1 MGYTKPKSKG
11 TAKSKASATR
21 FYQAKMA
28 SRQADAL
35 KRGRARVAKAAQEEK
50 AKVEKD
56 IREAFEAEKEML
68 RRAAERMAQADK
80 EQQEEWFR
88 ATRPDREA
96 PKAKPEGSKSQ
107 RKTTTAQK
115 QARETKQQQKR
126 KETPAKPAPAK
137 PAPAKPAAA
146 KPKKKTNKDRAA
158 QRKKEEEEAFRE
170 SRQSR
175 ATKSSKDRR
184 AEKFEARR
192 RKPEVE
198 VMDEDSEG
206 ELELTDIED
215 PVATQLASVGIDYSK
230 LTLDELKRIAPLSM
244 LLDKMSS
251 DQIKEALSF
260 STFSPDGRPII
271 RTNVVK
277 PRQIP
282 RNTHRFVLDDKGNRI
297 YIG

>member
-1 MGYTKPKSKG
+1 MVATKAKTKG
-11 TAKSKASATR
+11 TPKSKASATR
-21 FYQAKMA
+21 YYQAKMA

-68 RRAAERMAQADK
+68 RRAAERMAQAEK

-96 PKAKPEGSKSQ
+96 PKAKSEGSKSQ
-107 RKTTTAQK
+107 RKATTAQK
-115 QARETKQQQKR
+115 QARATKQQQKR
-126 KETPAKPAPAK
+126 KETPAKP
-137 PAPAKPAAA
+137 
-146 KPKKKTNKDRAA
+146 KKATNKDRAA
-158 QRKKEEEEAFRE
+158 QKKKEEEEAFRE

-251 DQIKEALSF
+251 NQIKEALSF
-260 STFSPDGRPII
+260 STFSPDGRSIL

>member
-1 MGYTKPKSKG
+1 MVATKAKTKG
-11 TAKSKASATR
+11 TPKSKASATR
-21 FYQAKMA
+21 YYQAKMA

-56 IREAFEAEKEML
+56 IREVYDAEKEML
-68 RRAAERMAQADK
+68 RRAAEKMAQAEK

-96 PKAKPEGSKSQ
+96 PKAKSEGSKSQ

-126 KETPAKPAPAK
+126 KET
-137 PAPAKPAAA
+137 PAKPAAA

>member
-1 MGYTKPKSKG
+1 MVATKAKTKGTPKSK
-11 TAKSKASATR
+11 TSATR
-21 FYQAKMA
+21 YYQAKMA
-28 SRQADAL
+28 SRQAEGL
-35 KRGRARVAKAAQEEK
+35 KPKGPAKAAEEK
-50 AKVEKD
+50 AKKD

-68 RRAAERMAQADK
+68 RRAAERMAQAEK

-88 ATRPDREA
+88 ATRASREA

-115 QARETKQQQKR
+115 QARGTKQKQKR
-126 KETPAKPAPAK
+126 ETQSKETAKPAPAK
-137 PAPAKPAAA
+137 P
-146 KPKKKTNKDRAA
+146 KKKATNKDRAA
-158 QRKKEEEEAFRE
+158 QKKKEEEEAFRE

-206 ELELTDIED
+206 ELELTDVED
-215 PVATQLASVGIDYSK
+215 PVAQLASVGIDISK
-230 LTLDELKRIAPLSM
+230 LSLDELKRIAPLSM
-244 LLDKMSS
+244 LLDKMSPN
-251 DQIKEALSF
+251 QIKEALSF

-271 RTNVVK
+271 RSTVQK

-282 RNTHRFVLDDKGNRI
+282 RNTHRFVLDDKGKRI
-297 YIG
+297 YVG

>member
-1 MGYTKPKSKG
+1 MVATKAKTKG
-11 TAKSKASATR
+11 TPKSKASATR
-21 FYQAKMA
+21 YYQAKMA

-35 KRGRARVAKAAQEEK
+35 KRGRTRVAKAAQEEK

-56 IREAFEAEKEML
+56 IREVYDAEKEML
-68 RRAAERMAQADK
+68 RRAAEKMAQAEK

-96 PKAKPEGSKSQ
+96 PKAKSEGSKSQ
-107 RKTTTAQK
+107 RKATTAQK
-115 QARETKQQQKR
+115 QARGTKQQQKR
-126 KETPAKPAPAK
+126 KETPAKPA
-137 PAPAKPAAA
+137 AA
-146 KPKKKTNKDRAA
+146 KPKKATNKDRAA
-158 QRKKEEEEAFRE
+158 QKKKEEEEAFRE

-198 VMDEDSEG
+198 VMDEDSDG
-206 ELELTDIED
+206 ELELTDVED
-215 PVATQLASVGIDYSK
+215 PVAQLASVGIDISK
-230 LTLDELKRIAPLSM
+230 LSLDELKRIAPLSM
-244 LLDKMSS
+244 LLDKMSPN
-251 DQIKEALSF
+251 QIKEALSF

-271 RTNVVK
+271 RSTVQK

-282 RNTHRFVLDDKGNRI
+282 RNTHRFVLDDKGKRI
-297 YIG
+297 YVG

>member
-68 RRAAERMAQADK
+68 RRAAERMAQAEK

-88 ATRPDREA
+88 ATRASREA
-96 PKAKPEGSKSQ
+96 PKAKSEGSKSQ

-115 QARETKQQQKR
+115 QARGTKQQQKR
-126 KETPAKPAPAK
+126 KETP
-137 PAPAKPAAA
+137 KPAAA
-146 KPKKKTNKDRAA
+146 KPKKPTNKDRAA
-158 QRKKEEEEAFRE
+158 QKKKEEEEAFRE

-175 ATKSSKDRR
+175 ATKSSKEKRT
-184 AEKFEARR
+184 EKFEARR

-198 VMDEDSEG
+198 VMDEDSDG
-206 ELELTDIED
+206 ELELTDVED
-215 PVATQLASVGIDYSK
+215 PVAAQLASIGIDYSK
-230 LTLDELKRIAPLSM
+230 LTLDQLKRIAPLST
-244 LLDKMSS
+244 LLDKMSP

-260 STFSPDGRPII
+260 STFSPDGRAII

-277 PRQIP
+277 SREIP

>member
-11 TAKSKASATR
+11 TAKSKVSAQR
-21 FYQAKMA
+21 YYQAKMA

-35 KRGRARVAKAAQEEK
+35 KRGTARVNKAAQEEK

-68 RRAAERMAQADK
+68 RRAAERMAQAEK

-88 ATRPDREA
+88 ATRASREA
-96 PKAKPEGSKSQ
+96 PKAKSEGSKSQ

-115 QARETKQQQKR
+115 QARGTKQQQKR
-126 KETPAKPAPAK
+126 KETP
-137 PAPAKPAAA
+137 KPAAA
-146 KPKKKTNKDRAA
+146 KPKKPTNKDRAA
-158 QRKKEEEEAFRE
+158 QKKKEEEEAFRE

-175 ATKSSKDRR
+175 ATKSSKEKRT
-184 AEKFEARR
+184 EKFEARR

-198 VMDEDSEG
+198 VMDEDSDG
-206 ELELTDIED
+206 ELELTDVED
-215 PVATQLASVGIDYSK
+215 PVAAQLASIGIDYSK
-230 LTLDELKRIAPLSM
+230 LTLDQLKRIAPLST
-244 LLDKMSS
+244 LLDKMSP

-277 PRQIP
+277 SREIP

>member
-1 MGYTKPKSKG
+1 MVATKAKSKG
-11 TAKSKASATR
+11 TPKSKASATR
-21 FYQAKMA
+21 YYQAKMA

-35 KRGRARVAKAAQEEK
+35 KRGRARVAKASQEEK
-50 AKVEKD
+50 RRVEKD
-56 IREAFEAEKEML
+56 IREAFEGEKEMF

-126 KETPAKPAPAK
+126 KETPKP
-137 PAPAKPAAA
+137 AA
-146 KPKKKTNKDRAA
+146 KPKKATNKNRAA
-158 QRKKEEEEAFRE
+158 QKKKDEEEEKEAFRE
-170 SRQSR
+170 ARQSR
-175 ATKSSKDRR
+175 ATKSSKEKR

-192 RKPEVE
+192 QKQEVE
-198 VMDEDSEG
+198 MIDEDSDG
-206 ELELTDIED
+206 ELELTDVED
-215 PVATQLASVGIDYSK
+215 PVADLASVGIDISK
-230 LTLDELKRIAPLSM
+230 LTLDQLKRIAPLSM
-244 LLDKMSS
+244 LLDKMSP

-260 STFSPDGRPII
+260 STFSPDKRPII

-277 PRQIP
+277 PREIP
-282 RNTHRFVLDDKGNRI
+282 RNTHRFVLR
-297 YIG
+297 

>member
-1 MGYTKPKSKG
+1 MVATKSKSKG
-11 TAKSKASATR
+11 TPKSKASATR
-21 FYQAKMA
+21 YYQAKMA

-68 RRAAERMAQADK
+68 RRAAERMAQAEK

-88 ATRPDREA
+88 ATRPDRET
-96 PKAKPEGSKSQ
+96 PKAKSEGSKSQ
-107 RKTTTAQK
+107 RKATTAQK
-115 QARETKQQQKR
+115 QARGTKQQQKR
-126 KETPAKPAPAK
+126 KETPAKPA
-137 PAPAKPAAA
+137 AA
-146 KPKKKTNKDRAA
+146 KPKKATNKDRAA
-158 QRKKEEEEAFRE
+158 QKKKEEEEAFRE

-215 PVATQLASVGIDYSK
+215 PVATQLASVGIDISK
-230 LTLDELKRIAPLSM
+230 LSLDELKRIAPLSM

-251 DQIKEALSF
+251 NQIKEALSF

-277 PRQIP
+277 PREIP

>member
-1 MGYTKPKSKG
+1 MVATKAKTKG
-11 TAKSKASATR
+11 TPKSKASATR
-21 FYQAKMA
+21 YYQAKMA

-35 KRGRARVAKAAQEEK
+35 KRGRARVAKAAQEEQ

-56 IREAFEAEKEML
+56 IREAYEAEKEML
-68 RRAAERMAQADK
+68 RRAAERMAQAEK

-88 ATRPDREA
+88 ATRPGREA

-115 QARETKQQQKR
+115 QARGTKQQQKR
-126 KETPAKPAPAK
+126 KETPAKPA
-137 PAPAKPAAA
+137 AA
-146 KPKKKTNKDRAA
+146 KPKKATNKDRGA
-158 QRKKEEEEAFRE
+158 QKKKDEEEEKDAFRE

-175 ATKSSKDRR
+175 ATKSSKEKR
-184 AEKFEARR
+184 AEKFEERR
-192 RKPEVE
+192 RKQEVE
-198 VMDEDSEG
+198 MMDEDSDG
-206 ELELTDIED
+206 DLEVTDVED
-215 PVATQLASVGIDYSK
+215 PVAAQLASVGIDYSK
-230 LTLDELKRIAPLSM
+230 LSLDELKRIAPLSM

-260 STFSPDGRPII
+260 STFSPDGRAII

-277 PRQIP
+277 PREIP
-282 RNTHRFVLDDKGNRI
+282 RNTRRFVLDDKGNRI

>member
-56 IREAFEAEKEML
+56 IREVYDAEKEML
-68 RRAAERMAQADK
+68 RRAAEKMAQAEK

-96 PKAKPEGSKSQ
+96 PKAKSEGSKSQ

-126 KETPAKPAPAK
+126 KET
-137 PAPAKPAAA
+137 PAKPAAA

>member
-1 MGYTKPKSKG
+1 MVATKAKTKG
-11 TAKSKASATR
+11 TPKSKASATR
-21 FYQAKMA
+21 YYQAKMA

-35 KRGRARVAKAAQEEK
+35 KRSAARVNKASQQEK

-56 IREAFEAEKEML
+56 IREAYEGEKEML
-68 RRAAERMAQADK
+68 RRAAERMAQAEK

-107 RKTTTAQK
+107 RKMTTAQK

-126 KETPAKPAPAK
+126 KETPKPT
-137 PAPAKPAAA
+137 A
-146 KPKKKTNKDRAA
+146 KPKKATNKNRAA
-158 QRKKEEEEAFRE
+158 QKKKDEEEEKEAFRE

-175 ATKSSKDRR
+175 ATKSSKEKR

-192 RKPEVE
+192 QKQEVE
-198 VMDEDSEG
+198 MIDEDSDG
-206 ELELTDIED
+206 ELELTDVED
-215 PVATQLASVGIDYSK
+215 PVADLASVGIDISK
-230 LTLDELKRIAPLSM
+230 LTLDQLKRIAPLSM
-244 LLDKMSS
+244 LLDKMSP

-277 PRQIP
+277 PREIP

-297 YIG
+297 YVG

>member
-1 MGYTKPKSKG
+1 MVATKAKSKG
-11 TAKSKASATR
+11 TPKSKASATR
-21 FYQAKMA
+21 YYQAKMA

-35 KRGRARVAKAAQEEK
+35 KRGRARVAKASQEEK
-50 AKVEKD
+50 RRVEKD
-56 IREAFEAEKEML
+56 IREAFEGEKEMF

-126 KETPAKPAPAK
+126 KETPKP
-137 PAPAKPAAA
+137 AA
-146 KPKKKTNKDRAA
+146 KPKKATNKNRAA
-158 QRKKEEEEAFRE
+158 QKKKDEEEEKEAFRE

-175 ATKSSKDRR
+175 ATKSSKEKR

-192 RKPEVE
+192 QKQEVE
-198 VMDEDSEG
+198 MIDEDSDG
-206 ELELTDIED
+206 ELELTDVED
-215 PVATQLASVGIDYSK
+215 PVADLASVGIDISK
-230 LTLDELKRIAPLSM
+230 LTLDQLKRIAPLSM
-244 LLDKMSS
+244 LLDKMSP

-277 PRQIP
+277 PREIP
-282 RNTHRFVLDDKGNRI
+282 RNTHRFVLNDKGNRI

>member
-1 MGYTKPKSKG
+1 MVATKAKSKG
-11 TAKSKASATR
+11 TPKSKASATR
-21 FYQAKMA
+21 YYQAKMA

-35 KRGRARVAKAAQEEK
+35 KRGRARVAKASQEEK
-50 AKVEKD
+50 RRVEKD
-56 IREAFEAEKEML
+56 IREAFEGEKEMF

-126 KETPAKPAPAK
+126 KETPKP
-137 PAPAKPAAA
+137 AA
-146 KPKKKTNKDRAA
+146 KPKKATNKNRAA
-158 QRKKEEEEAFRE
+158 QKKKDEEEEKEAFRE

-175 ATKSSKDRR
+175 ATKSSKEKR

-192 RKPEVE
+192 RKQEVE
-198 VMDEDSEG
+198 MIDEDSDG
-206 ELELTDIED
+206 EFELTDVED
-215 PVATQLASVGIDYSK
+215 PVAQLASIGIDYSK
-230 LTLDELKRIAPLSM
+230 LTLEQLKRIAPLSM

-277 PRQIP
+277 PREIP

-297 YIG
+297 YVG

>member
-1 MGYTKPKSKG
+1 MVATKSKSKG
-11 TAKSKASATR
+11 TSKSKANATR
-21 FYQAKMA
+21 YYQAKMA

-35 KRGRARVAKAAQEEK
+35 KRSAARVNKASQQEK
-50 AKVEKD
+50 ARVEKD
-56 IREAFEAEKEML
+56 IREAFEGEKEMF

-107 RKTTTAQK
+107 RKMTTAQK

-126 KETPAKPAPAK
+126 KETPKPT
-137 PAPAKPAAA
+137 A
-146 KPKKKTNKDRAA
+146 KPKKATNKDRAA
-158 QRKKEEEEAFRE
+158 QRKKDEEEAFRE

-175 ATKSSKDRR
+175 ATKSSKEKR

-192 RKPEVE
+192 SKPEVE
-198 VMDEDSEG
+198 VMDEDSDG
-206 ELELTDIED
+206 DLEVTDVED
-215 PVATQLASVGIDYSK
+215 PVAQLASVGIDYSK
-230 LTLDELKRIAPLSM
+230 LSLDELKRIAPLST
-244 LLDKMSS
+244 LLDKMSP

-277 PRQIP
+277 PREIP

>member
-1 MGYTKPKSKG
+1 MVATKSKSKG
-11 TAKSKASATR
+11 TPKSKTSATR
-21 FYQAKMA
+21 YYQAKMA
-28 SRQADAL
+28 SRQAEGL
-35 KRGRARVAKAAQEEK
+35 KPKGPAKAEK
-50 AKVEKD
+50 ANVEKD
-56 IREAFEAEKEML
+56 IREAYEAEKEMF
-68 RRAAERMAQADK
+68 RRAAERMAQAEK

-96 PKAKPEGSKSQ
+96 PKAKSEGSKSQ
-107 RKTTTAQK
+107 RKATTAQK
-115 QARETKQQQKR
+115 QARGTKQQQKR
-126 KETPAKPAPAK
+126 KET
-137 PAPAKPAAA
+137 PAKPAAA

-158 QRKKEEEEAFRE
+158 ERKKEEEEAFRE

>member
-1 MGYTKPKSKG
+1 MVATKAKTKG
-11 TAKSKASATR
+11 TPKSKASATR
-21 FYQAKMA
+21 YYQAKMA

-68 RRAAERMAQADK
+68 RRAAERMAQAEK

-88 ATRPDREA
+88 ATRPDRET
-96 PKAKPEGSKSQ
+96 PKAKSEGSKSQ
-107 RKTTTAQK
+107 RKATTAQK
-115 QARETKQQQKR
+115 QARGTKQQQKR
-126 KETPAKPAPAK
+126 KET
-137 PAPAKPAAA
+137 PAKPAAA

>member
-1 MGYTKPKSKG
+1 MVATKSKSKG
-11 TAKSKASATR
+11 TPKSKASATR
-21 FYQAKMA
+21 YYQAKMA

-35 KRGRARVAKAAQEEK
+35 KRGRTRVAKAAQEEK

-68 RRAAERMAQADK
+68 RRAAERMAQAEK

-88 ATRPDREA
+88 ATRPDRET
-96 PKAKPEGSKSQ
+96 PKAKSEGSKSQ
-107 RKTTTAQK
+107 RKATTAQK
-115 QARETKQQQKR
+115 QARGTKQQQKR
-126 KETPAKPAPAK
+126 KETPAKPA
-137 PAPAKPAAA
+137 AA
-146 KPKKKTNKDRAA
+146 KPKKATNKDRAA
-158 QRKKEEEEAFRE
+158 QKKKEEEEAFRE

-206 ELELTDIED
+206 ELELTDVED
-215 PVATQLASVGIDYSK
+215 PVATQLASVGIDISK
-230 LTLDELKRIAPLSM
+230 LSLDELKRIAPLSM
-244 LLDKMSS
+244 LLDKMSPN
-251 DQIKEALSF
+251 QIKEALSF

-271 RTNVVK
+271 RSTVQK

-282 RNTHRFVLDDKGNRI
+282 RNTHRFVLDDKGKRI
-297 YIG
+297 YVG

>member
-1 MGYTKPKSKG
+1 MVATKSKSKG
-11 TAKSKASATR
+11 TPKSKASATR
-21 FYQAKMA
+21 YYQAKMA

-56 IREAFEAEKEML
+56 IREVYDAEKEML
-68 RRAAERMAQADK
+68 RRAAEKMAQAEK

-96 PKAKPEGSKSQ
+96 PKAKSEGSKSQ

-126 KETPAKPAPAK
+126 KETPAKPA
-137 PAPAKPAAA
+137 AA
-146 KPKKKTNKDRAA
+146 KPKKATNKDRAA
-158 QRKKEEEEAFRE
+158 QKKKEEEEAFRE

>member
-1 MGYTKPKSKG
+1 MVATKAKSKG
-11 TAKSKASATR
+11 TPKSKASATR
-21 FYQAKMA
+21 YYQAKMA

-35 KRGRARVAKAAQEEK
+35 KRGRARVAKASQEEK
-50 AKVEKD
+50 RRVEKD
-56 IREAFEAEKEML
+56 IREAFEGEKEMF

-126 KETPAKPAPAK
+126 KETPKP
-137 PAPAKPAAA
+137 AA
-146 KPKKKTNKDRAA
+146 KPKKATNKNRAA
-158 QRKKEEEEAFRE
+158 QKKKDEEEEKEAFRE

-175 ATKSSKDRR
+175 ATKSSKEKR

-192 RKPEVE
+192 RKQEVE
-198 VMDEDSEG
+198 MIDEDSDG
-206 ELELTDIED
+206 ELELTDVED
-215 PVATQLASVGIDYSK
+215 PVADLASVGIDISK
-230 LTLDELKRIAPLSM
+230 LTLDQLKRIAPLSM
-244 LLDKMSS
+244 LLDKMSP

-277 PRQIP
+277 PREIP

-297 YIG
+297 YVG

>member
-1 MGYTKPKSKG
+1 MVATKAKTKG
-11 TAKSKASATR
+11 TPKSKASATR
-21 FYQAKMA
+21 YYQAKMA

-68 RRAAERMAQADK
+68 RRAAERMAQAEK

-96 PKAKPEGSKSQ
+96 PKAKSEGSKSQ

-126 KETPAKPAPAK
+126 KET
-137 PAPAKPAAA
+137 PAKPAAA

>member
-1 MGYTKPKSKG
+1 MVATKAKTKG
-11 TAKSKASATR
+11 TPKSKASATR
-21 FYQAKMA
+21 YYQAKMA

-56 IREAFEAEKEML
+56 IREAYEAEKEML
-68 RRAAERMAQADK
+68 RRAAERMAQAEK

-88 ATRPDREA
+88 ATRPGREA

-115 QARETKQQQKR
+115 QARGTKQKQKR
-126 KETPAKPAPAK
+126 ETQSKETAKPAPAK
-137 PAPAKPAAA
+137 P
-146 KPKKKTNKDRAA
+146 KKKATNKDRAA
-158 QRKKEEEEAFRE
+158 QKKKDEEEAFRE

-184 AEKFEARR
+184 AEKFEERR
-192 RKPEVE
+192 RKQEVE
-198 VMDEDSEG
+198 VMDEDSDG
-206 ELELTDIED
+206 DLEVTDVED
-215 PVATQLASVGIDYSK
+215 PVAAQLASVGIDYSK
-230 LTLDELKRIAPLSM
+230 LSLDELKRIAPLSM
-244 LLDKMSS
+244 LLDKMSPN
-251 DQIKEALSF
+251 QIKEALSF

-271 RTNVVK
+271 RSTVQK

-282 RNTHRFVLDDKGNRI
+282 RNTHRFVLDDKGKRI
-297 YIG
+297 YVG

>member
-1 MGYTKPKSKG
+1 MVATKSKSKG
-11 TAKSKASATR
+11 TPKSKASATR
-21 FYQAKMA
+21 YYQAKMA

-35 KRGRARVAKAAQEEK
+35 KRGRDRVAKAAQEEK

-56 IREAFEAEKEML
+56 IREAYEAEKEMF
-68 RRAAERMAQADK
+68 RRAAERMAQAEK

-96 PKAKPEGSKSQ
+96 PKAKSEGSKSQ

-115 QARETKQQQKR
+115 QARGTKQQQKR
-126 KETPAKPAPAK
+126 EAQSKETP
-137 PAPAKPAAA
+137 KPAAA
-146 KPKKKTNKDRAA
+146 KPKKKTNKDRGA
-158 QRKKEEEEAFRE
+158 QRKKDEEEAFRE
-170 SRQSR
+170 ARQSK
-175 ATKSSKDRR
+175 ATKSSKEKR

-198 VMDEDSEG
+198 VMDEDSDG
-206 ELELTDIED
+206 ELEVTDVED
-215 PVATQLASVGIDYSK
+215 PVAQLASVGIDYSK
-230 LTLDELKRIAPLSM
+230 LTLDELKRIAPLST
-244 LLDKMSS
+244 LLDKMSP
-251 DQIKEALSF
+251 DQIKEALSL
-260 STFSPDGRPII
+260 STSFSPDGRSII

>member
-1 MGYTKPKSKG
+1 MVATKSKTKG
-11 TAKSKASATR
+11 TPKSKASATR
-21 FYQAKMA
+21 YYQAKMA

-35 KRGRARVAKAAQEEK
+35 KRGRTRVAKAAQEEK

-126 KETPAKPAPAK
+126 KETPAKPS
-137 PAPAKPAAA
+137 AA

-158 QRKKEEEEAFRE
+158 ERKKEEEEAFRE

-206 ELELTDIED
+206 ELELTDVED
-215 PVATQLASVGIDYSK
+215 PVAQLASVGIDISK
-230 LTLDELKRIAPLSM
+230 LSLDELKRIAPLSM
-244 LLDKMSS
+244 LLDKMSPN
-251 DQIKEALSF
+251 QIKEALSF
-260 STFSPDGRPII
+260 STFSPDGRKII
-271 RTNVVK
+271 RSTVQK

-282 RNTHRFVLDDKGNRI
+282 RNTHRFVLDDKGKRI
-297 YIG
+297 YVG

>member
-11 TAKSKASATR
+11 TAKSKVSAQR
-21 FYQAKMA
+21 YYQAKMA

-35 KRGRARVAKAAQEEK
+35 KRGTARVNKAAQEEK

-68 RRAAERMAQADK
+68 RRAAERMAQAEK

-88 ATRPDREA
+88 ATRASREA
-96 PKAKPEGSKSQ
+96 PKAKSEGSKSQ

-115 QARETKQQQKR
+115 QARGTKQQQKR
-126 KETPAKPAPAK
+126 KETP
-137 PAPAKPAAA
+137 KPAAA
-146 KPKKKTNKDRAA
+146 KPKKATNKDRAA
-158 QRKKEEEEAFRE
+158 QKKKDEEEAFRE

-175 ATKSSKDRR
+175 ATKSSKEKRT
-184 AEKFEARR
+184 EKFEARR

-198 VMDEDSEG
+198 VMDEDSDG
-206 ELELTDIED
+206 ELELTDVEN
-215 PVATQLASVGIDYSK
+215 PVAAQLASIGIDYSK
-230 LTLDELKRIAPLSM
+230 LTLDQLKRIAPLST
-244 LLDKMSS
+244 LLDKMSP

-277 PRQIP
+277 SREIP
-282 RNTHRFVLDDKGNRI
+282 RNTHRFVRVFVS
-297 YIG
+297 Y

>member
-1 MGYTKPKSKG
+1 MVATKAKTKG
-11 TAKSKASATR
+11 TPKSKASATR
-21 FYQAKMA
+21 YYQAKMA

-35 KRGRARVAKAAQEEK
+35 KRSAARVNKASQQEK
-50 AKVEKD
+50 ARVEKN
-56 IREAFEAEKEML
+56 IREAFEGEKEMF
-68 RRAAERMAQADK
+68 RRAAEKMAQAEK

-126 KETPAKPAPAK
+126 KETPKP
-137 PAPAKPAAA
+137 AA
-146 KPKKKTNKDRAA
+146 KPKKATNKNRAA
-158 QRKKEEEEAFRE
+158 QKKKDEEEEKEAFRE

-175 ATKSSKDRR
+175 ATKSSKEKR

-192 RKPEVE
+192 QKQEVE
-198 VMDEDSEG
+198 MIDEDSDG
-206 ELELTDIED
+206 ELELTDVED
-215 PVATQLASVGIDYSK
+215 PVADLASVGIDISK
-230 LTLDELKRIAPLSM
+230 LTLDQLKRIAPLSM
-244 LLDKMSS
+244 LLDKMSP

-277 PRQIP
+277 PREIP

-297 YIG
+297 YVG

>member
-1 MGYTKPKSKG
+1 MVATKAKTKG
-11 TAKSKASATR
+11 TPKSKASATR
-21 FYQAKMA
+21 YYQAKMA

-56 IREAFEAEKEML
+56 IREAYEAEKEML
-68 RRAAERMAQADK
+68 RRAAERMAQAEK

-88 ATRPDREA
+88 ATGPGREA

-115 QARETKQQQKR
+115 QARGTKQKQKR
-126 KETPAKPAPAK
+126 ETQSKETAKPAPAK
-137 PAPAKPAAA
+137 P
-146 KPKKKTNKDRAA
+146 KKKATNKDRAA
-158 QRKKEEEEAFRE
+158 QKKKDEEEAFRE

-184 AEKFEARR
+184 AEKFEERR
-192 RKPEVE
+192 RKQEVE
-198 VMDEDSEG
+198 VMDEDSDG
-206 ELELTDIED
+206 DLEVTDVED
-215 PVATQLASVGIDYSK
+215 PVAAQLASVGIDYSK
-230 LTLDELKRIAPLSM
+230 LSLDELKRIAPLSM

-260 STFSPDGRPII
+260 STFSPDGRAII

-277 PRQIP
+277 PREIP
-282 RNTHRFVLDDKGNRI
+282 RNTRRFVLDDKGNRI

>member
-1 MGYTKPKSKG
+1 MVATKAKTKG
-11 TAKSKASATR
+11 TPKSKASATR
-21 FYQAKMA
+21 YYQAKMA

-35 KRGRARVAKAAQEEK
+35 KRSAARVNKASQQEK
-50 AKVEKD
+50 ARVEKN
-56 IREAFEAEKEML
+56 IREAFEGEKEML
-68 RRAAERMAQADK
+68 RGAAERMAQAEK

-88 ATRPDREA
+88 ATRASRDA

-126 KETPAKPAPAK
+126 KETPAKPA
-137 PAPAKPAAA
+137 AA

-158 QRKKEEEEAFRE
+158 ERKKEEEEAFRE

>member
-1 MGYTKPKSKG
+1 MVATKSKSKG
-11 TAKSKASATR
+11 TPKSKASATR
-21 FYQAKMA
+21 YYQAKMA

-56 IREAFEAEKEML
+56 IREAFEGEKEML

-126 KETPAKPAPAK
+126 KETPKPT
-137 PAPAKPAAA
+137 A
-146 KPKKKTNKDRAA
+146 KPKKATNKNRAA
-158 QRKKEEEEAFRE
+158 QKKKDEEEEKEAFRE

-175 ATKSSKDRR
+175 ATKSSKEKR

-192 RKPEVE
+192 QKQEVE
-198 VMDEDSEG
+198 MIDEDSDG
-206 ELELTDIED
+206 ELELTDVED
-215 PVATQLASVGIDYSK
+215 PVADLASVGIDISK
-230 LTLDELKRIAPLSM
+230 LTLDQLKRIAPLSM
-244 LLDKMSS
+244 LLDKMSP

-277 PRQIP
+277 PREIP

-297 YIG
+297 YVG

>member
-1 MGYTKPKSKG
+1 MVATKSKSKG
-11 TAKSKASATR
+11 TPKSKTSATR
-21 FYQAKMA
+21 YYQAKMA
-28 SRQADAL
+28 SRQAEGL
-35 KRGRARVAKAAQEEK
+35 KPKGPAKAAEEK
-50 AKVEKD
+50 AKKD
-56 IREAFEAEKEML
+56 IREAYEAEKEML
-68 RRAAERMAQADK
+68 RRAAERMAQAEK

-96 PKAKPEGSKSQ
+96 PKAKSEGSKSQ
-107 RKTTTAQK
+107 RKATTAQK
-115 QARETKQQQKR
+115 QARGTKQQQKR
-126 KETPAKPAPAK
+126 KET
-137 PAPAKPAAA
+137 PAKPAAA

-158 QRKKEEEEAFRE
+158 QKKKDEEEEKEAFRE

-175 ATKSSKDRR
+175 ATKSSKEKR

-271 RTNVVK
+271 RTNIQK

-282 RNTHRFVLDDKGNRI
+282 RNTRRFVLDDKGNRI

>member
-1 MGYTKPKSKG
+1 MVATKSKSKG
-11 TAKSKASATR
+11 TPKSKASATR
-21 FYQAKMA
+21 YYQAKMA

-35 KRGRARVAKAAQEEK
+35 KRGRARVAKASQEEK
-50 AKVEKD
+50 RRVEKD
-56 IREAFEAEKEML
+56 IREAFEGEKEMF

-126 KETPAKPAPAK
+126 KETPKP
-137 PAPAKPAAA
+137 AA
-146 KPKKKTNKDRAA
+146 KPKKATNKNRAA
-158 QRKKEEEEAFRE
+158 QKKKDEEEEKEAFRE

-175 ATKSSKDRR
+175 ATKSSKEKR

-192 RKPEVE
+192 RKQEVE
-198 VMDEDSEG
+198 MIDEDSDG
-206 ELELTDIED
+206 ELELTDVED
-215 PVATQLASVGIDYSK
+215 PVADLASVGIDISK
-230 LTLDELKRIAPLSM
+230 LTLDQLKRIAPLSM
-244 LLDKMSS
+244 LLDKMSP

-277 PRQIP
+277 PREIP

-297 YIG
+297 YVG